1 MEVFESLFVFFCV
14 DFFGAFVQLG
24 LTIAETAYE
33 SIPRWD
39 DLALVAIIALNVVV
53 VVICLTYDHNQTQS
67 VAHDK
72 KEANTKEK

>member
-1 MEVFESLFVFFCV
+1 MEMFENLFVFFCV

-24 LTIAETAYE
+24 LTIAETAYQ

-67 VAHDK
+67 VANEK
-72 KEANTKEK
+72 ANTEEK